1 MTSKSDVITFNT
13 NVYTIPSKT
22 QKASEKIILNLCNH
36 NYKKSN
42 ESRWIVWSNIFNNQI
57 KNLVDLEKDKA
68 YYQSKTYINLKNL
81 FIANARNAKRIRQ
94 LEYNRIKDIVIK
106 LQRKFRYSRKKL
118 INTPN

>member
-13 NVYTIPSKT
+13 NVFTIPSKT

-106 LQRKFRYSRKKL
+106 LQRKFRYVKK
-118 INTPN
+118 IDKYT

>member
-36 NYKKSN
+36 NYRKTN
-42 ESRWIVWSNIFNNQI
+42 ESRWKVWSNIFNNQI
-57 KNLVDLEKDKA
+57 KNLVDLKKDKT

-106 LQRKFRYSRKKL
+106 LQRKFRYSRKK
-118 INTPN
+118 IEV